1 MSAGSVACR
10 CGFFPGGARKRRKET
25 GGKRREVACR
35 ESVVVWFT
43 ERGRGRQ
50 VGRVAVGRRLGGREA
65 LNWGGGGRR
74 QPSHGSLAFQ
84 NSAARGLWG
93 DPPGPTAL
101 RRLGAASL
109 GLDALATSWS
119 LAVRPGW
126 FPSWLGAGRWR
137 DCGSWGLRLANG
149 GRPKPQ
155 WRTASRPRD
164 SLLHSRAAYLI
175 GG

>member
-74 QPSHGSLAFQ
+74 QRGGFGGTPRGQRHSGGWERRVWAWTHWPPLGHWPSVQAGS
-84 NSAARGLWG
+84 
-93 DPPGPTAL
+93 P
-101 RRLGAASL
+101 L
-109 GLDALATSWS
+109 GLVQGVGGIVGRGGCGWPMAAGQSPSGGRLAALATVCFTVARLTS
-119 LAVRPGW
+119 LAGDGEFAVCER
-126 FPSWLGAGRWR
+126 R
-137 DCGSWGLRLANG
+137 
-149 GRPKPQ
+149 
-155 WRTASRPRD
+155 
-164 SLLHSRAAYLI
+164 
-175 GG
+175 